1 MIQCRAVGQ
10 HNLNE
15 KPFLFALLYVLYV
28 PTNTPEMKWLR
39 VCVYMGAWITGISY
53 SLQEAKY
60 KPPCNA
66 DCCWLLRVA
75 VRFVDIV
82 LIQNHLYQ

>member
-15 KPFLFALLYVLYV
+15 KPFLPLLYVLYV

-39 VCVYMGAWITGISY
+39 VCVYMGA
-53 SLQEAKY
+53 
-60 KPPCNA
+60 
-66 DCCWLLRVA
+66 
-75 VRFVDIV
+75 
-82 LIQNHLYQ
+82 

>member
-39 VCVYMGAWITGISY
+39 VCVYMGA
-53 SLQEAKY
+53 
-60 KPPCNA
+60 
-66 DCCWLLRVA
+66 
-75 VRFVDIV
+75 
-82 LIQNHLYQ
+82 